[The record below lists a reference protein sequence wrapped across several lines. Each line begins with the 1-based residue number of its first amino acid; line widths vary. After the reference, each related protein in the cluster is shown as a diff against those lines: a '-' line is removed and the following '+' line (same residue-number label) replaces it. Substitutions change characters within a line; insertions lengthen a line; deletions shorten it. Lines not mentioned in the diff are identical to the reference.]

1 MQGKKRIFL
10 EILAIILTF
19 IFAFTMFVIYMLR
32 KRYINLYIYFFVFLI
47 GVLVLIGILILF
59 VISASIIAIFKK
71 KANNVYTK
79 IISTSIDI
87 LYPIVV
93 LIAKVLGIK
102 REKIQQ
108 SFIEINNFL
117 FSKNIKKYK
126 PRDLLILSPHCIQF
140 SGCSYKVTNTINNC
154 RRCGKCQIN
163 DLAKLKDKFGVNIAV
178 ATGGT
183 LARKVVQDFKPKAI
197 VAIACERD
205 LTSGI
210 LDVKK
215 VPVYGIINERPY
227 GPCFNTKVNIDE
239 VENIIKK
246 LIDGG

>member
-10 EILAIILTF
+10 GILVIILISIFVIT
-19 IFAFTMFVIYMLR
+19 IFAFYALR
-32 KRYINLYIYFFVFLI
+32 NRFFYLYILFNLLTIVLI
-47 GVLVLIGILILF
+47 FIGILILIGIF
-59 VISASIIAIFKK
+59 AVIIVALKK
-71 KANNVYTK
+71 KSRKMFTD
-79 IISTSIDI
+79 IISILIDM
-87 LYPIVV
+87 LYPVV
-93 LIAKVLGIK
+93 EFIAKILGIK

-117 FSKNIKKYK
+117 FSKNLKKYN
-126 PRDLLILSPHCIQF
+126 PQDLLILTPHCIQF
-140 SGCSYKVTNTINNC
+140 CGCNYKVTNTIDNC
-154 RRCGKCQIN
+154 KRCGRCQIN
-163 DLAKLKDKFGVNIAV
+163 DLVRLKNKYRVNIAV

-183 LARKVVQDFKPKAI
+183 LARKVVQDIKPRAI

-210 LDVKK
+210 QDVKK
-215 VPVYGIINERPY
+215 VPVYGIINERPN

-246 LIDGG
+246 LINGG